1 VQFYSLF
8 CVLGDLGVRSVFS
21 QRETLFDVHEKLD
34 LVSKTVYGPP
44 ANERRL
50 HESFGEARLRERRR
64 ERAQRS
70 E

>member
-34 LVSKTVYGPP
+34 LVFKDRVR
-44 ANERRL
+44 AA
-50 HESFGEARLRERRR
+50 GE
-64 ERAQRS
+64 
-70 E
+70 